1 MATDD
6 DGILGREAM
15 RLLRGLGL
23 LLVVGVVATVWR
35 HGPLGAVAAGVT
47 TIIAVAV
54 PALAWHC
61 TRRQAASPPAGD
73 DYPSE
78 HV

>member
-1 MATDD
+1 MTTDD
-6 DGILGREAM
+6 DGILSREAM

-23 LLVVGVVATVWR
+23 LLVVGVVATVWEY
-35 HGPLGAVAAGVT
+35 GPLGAVAAAVT

-54 PALAWHC
+54 LALAWHC